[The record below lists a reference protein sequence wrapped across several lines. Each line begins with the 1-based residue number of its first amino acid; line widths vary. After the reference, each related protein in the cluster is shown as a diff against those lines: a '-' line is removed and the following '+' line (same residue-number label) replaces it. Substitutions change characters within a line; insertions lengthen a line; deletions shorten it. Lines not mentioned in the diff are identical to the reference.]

1 MFNGIFVFVNGDFAF
16 RVRTFAYDYSHHHQK
31 VKKRLYLVRHAK
43 AESGAPMFKDF
54 ERELTGE
61 GYIDAARMAAFLNGR
76 GEKVQRI
83 VASSA
88 FRTRQTAQV
97 FAEQLGFDWEQV
109 ELIDDLYDCGA
120 RAYIAAVNSTPA
132 EATNLMLVGHNP
144 DISYFA
150 EYLTRDFY
158 ESMGKSSVCV
168 IEFEGLEW
176 AEISGR
182 TGTLTGFFSVRNL
195 PIN

>member
-1 MFNGIFVFVNGDFAF
+1 MFKGIFVFVNGNFVF
-16 RVRTFAYDYSHHHQK
+16 RVRTFAYDYSHHYK
-31 VKKRLYLVRHAK
+31 EVKKRLYLVRHAK

-61 GYIDAARMAAFLNGR
+61 GYIDAARMAAFLNNR
-76 GEKVQRI
+76 GEKVERI

-97 FAEQLGFDWEQV
+97 FAEQMEFDWEQV

-120 RAYIAAVNSTPA
+120 RAYIAALNSTPA
-132 EATNLMLVGHNP
+132 ETTGLMMVGHNP

-158 ESMGKSSVCV
+158 ESMGKASVCI
-168 IEFEGLEW
+168 IEFEDLEW
-176 AEISGR
+176 AEVSGR
-182 TGTLTGFFSVRNL
+182 TGTLAGFFRVRNL
-195 PIN
+195 PE

>member
-1 MFNGIFVFVNGDFAF
+1 MAILRSEFVHL
-16 RVRTFAYDYSHHHQK
+16 RYDYSHDHLK

-43 AESGAPMFKDF
+43 AESGSPMFKDF

-61 GYIDAARMAAFLNGR
+61 GFIDAARMASFLNGR
-76 GEKVQRI
+76 GDQLQRI

-120 RAYIAAVNSTPA
+120 RAYIAAVNNTPA
-132 EATNLMLVGHNP
+132 ETAGLMIVGHNP

-158 ESMGKSSVCV
+158 ESMGKASVCV
-168 IEFEGLEW
+168 IEFENLEW

-182 TGTLTGFFSVRNL
+182 TGKLAGFFTVRNL

>member
-1 MFNGIFVFVNGDFAF
+1 
-16 RVRTFAYDYSHHHQK
+16 
-31 VKKRLYLVRHAK
+31 
-43 AESGAPMFKDF
+43 MFKDF

-61 GYIDAARMAAFLNGR
+61 GFIDAARMAAFLNGR
-76 GEKVQRI
+76 GDQVQRI

-88 FRTRQTAQV
+88 FRTKQTAQV
-97 FAEQLGFDWEQV
+97 FAEQLGFDWEKV

-120 RAYIAAVNSTPA
+120 RAYIAAVNNTPA
-132 EATNLMLVGHNP
+132 DTDSLMVVGHNP

-158 ESMGKSSVCV
+158 ESMGKASVCI
-168 IEFEGLEW
+168 IEFENLEW

-182 TGTLTGFFSVRNL
+182 TGKLAGFFTVRTL
-195 PIN
+195 PV

>member
-1 MFNGIFVFVNGDFAF
+1 MF
-16 RVRTFAYDYSHHHQK
+16 R
-31 VKKRLYLVRHAK
+31 
-43 AESGAPMFKDF
+43 DF

-61 GYIDAARMAAFLNGR
+61 GFIDSARMAAFLNER

-88 FRTRQTAQV
+88 FRTKQTAQV

-120 RAYIAAVNSTPA
+120 RAYIAAVNNTPA
-132 EATNLMLVGHNP
+132 ETTGLMLVGHNP

-150 EYLTRDFY
+150 EYLTKDFY
-158 ESMGKSSVCV
+158 ESMGKASVCI
-168 IEFEGLEW
+168 IEFEDLEW
-176 AEISGR
+176 AQISGR
-182 TGTLTGFFSVRNL
+182 TGKLAGFFRVSSL
-195 PIN
+195 PA